1 MDFDLSCRRVSLSHL
16 PTVTLA
22 SQNNFAQFAGH
33 HQLAVAGLLRVDR
46 TITTMVPDQNG
57 RHFADDIFESIL
69 LNEHLSIQ
77 IKFQLEFAS
86 NGSFDDK
93 SALVQAMAWHRTGD
107 KPLSKFMITQS
118 PGAYMYMRD
127 QATVSLTT
135 DSCHKNNKL
144 ATKWAKVKFTCHN
157 ITRAVVLVL

>member
-33 HQLAVAGLLRVDR
+33 HHFAVAGLLRVDR
-46 TITTMVPDQNG
+46 TITTRVPDQNG
-57 RHFADDIFESIL
+57 RHFADDIVESIL

-118 PGAYMYMRD
+118 PGAYM
-127 QATVSLTT
+127 
-135 DSCHKNNKL
+135 
-144 ATKWAKVKFTCHN
+144 
-157 ITRAVVLVL
+157 